1 MRAPA
6 VIGVIVLA
14 LILVL
19 VAVGVALFNALGSGY
34 LGQLFK
40 PHTVMMLDLSVNLVE
55 RYKDAQGRYPETL
68 ERAKQY
74 LKEAEVYP
82 DMDFMGP
89 LKMGERVRHFYY
101 APIEDGR
108 RYYLFGI
115 GLDDEPFTDD
125 DVYPSKGATE
135 QSDGFLEP
143 EINA

>member
-6 VIGVIVLA
+6 VVGVIVIA

-40 PHTVMMLDLSVNLVE
+40 PHTVMMLDLSVTLVE
-55 RYKDAQGRYPETL
+55 RYKDAQGHYPETL
-68 ERAKQY
+68 ESSKKY
-74 LKEAEVYP
+74 LVEGEIFP

-101 APIEDGR
+101 APTEDGAS
-108 RYYLFGI
+108 YYLFGI

-125 DVYPSKGATE
+125 DVYPSKSATE
-135 QSDGFLEP
+135 QSDGFVEP